1 MVRLRLR
8 RVGRKKQPSYRVV
21 AADRE
26 APRDGRFLEVVGFY
40 NPRTE
45 PSTITLKEDRVF
57 HWLSVGAQPSDAVE
71 SLFRQMGTRD
81 RYDRFKAGEEIE
93 TLLEEYKVVEETR
106 NTTSKTR
113 VDGKPKVS
121 KKKAKAAAEAA
132 EAEKA
137 AAEKAAA
144 EEAAKAAEAEAEA
157 EEAETVEEVV
167 EEAAEAVAET
177 AEEVVEEVA
186 EAVEEVAEEAA
197 EAVEEVV
204 EEAAEVVEDAAPE
217 AEEETA
223 EEAEEAEEEAD
234 EAEEEEDKEE

>member
-21 AADRE
+21 AADKE

-57 HWLSVGAQPSDAVE
+57 HWLSVGAQPSDSVE

-106 NTTSKTR
+106 NTSSKTR

-144 EEAAKAAEAEAEA
+144 EKAAAEEAAKAAEAEEAEA
-157 EEAETVEEVV
+157 AAEEPVV
-167 EEAAEAVAET
+167 EEAAEAVE
-177 AEEVVEEVA
+177 
-186 EAVEEVAEEAA
+186 EAVEEAAPEEPAAEVEEAAEEEAEEPAAEEAEEAA
-197 EAVEEVV
+197 E
-204 EEAAEVVEDAAPE
+204 E
-217 AEEETA
+217 AEEA
-223 EEAEEAEEEAD
+223 AEEAEEEAD
-234 EAEEEEDKEE
+234 DAEEAEDKEE